1 MNLKPPEP
9 RYNVHPTKPNFEPP
23 QKCRTS
29 NQTSNLITIFKKKI
43 LKNFFCSIF
52 SGSPSSSSSSVPS
65 SSSHNVVHEKSQ
77 ENHQIAHAVQSHIV
91 QGKKLIPEPGWMPLT
106 GTPIGK
112 SQLSGH
118 HSTRHAQPR
127 SINPALSFLQDT
139 PVTPAHTS
147 STLTQQNLAN
157 AAIASSHIIKNYQ
170 QSSFH
175 QQQKPTHKPVIIIP
189 QTTTYDVLYHIP
201 PTTAQPR
208 NLGTYQAH

>member
-1 MNLKPPEP
+1 M
-9 RYNVHPTKPNFEPP
+9 
-23 QKCRTS
+23 
-29 NQTSNLITIFKKKI
+29 
-43 LKNFFCSIF
+43 
-52 SGSPSSSSSSVPS
+52 
-65 SSSHNVVHEKSQ
+65 
-77 ENHQIAHAVQSHIV
+77 
-91 QGKKLIPEPGWMPLT
+91 IPEPGWMPLT

-118 HSTRHAQPR
+118 QQSTRHAQPR

-147 STLTQQNLAN
+147 SSSTFTKQQNLAN

-208 NLGTYQAH
+208 SLGI

>member
-1 MNLKPPEP
+1 
-9 RYNVHPTKPNFEPP
+9 
-23 QKCRTS
+23 
-29 NQTSNLITIFKKKI
+29 
-43 LKNFFCSIF
+43 
-52 SGSPSSSSSSVPS
+52 
-65 SSSHNVVHEKSQ
+65 
-77 ENHQIAHAVQSHIV
+77 
-91 QGKKLIPEPGWMPLT
+91 MPLT

-118 HSTRHAQPR
+118 QQSTRHAQPR

-147 STLTQQNLAN
+147 SSSTFTNQQNLAN

-208 NLGTYQAH
+208 SLGIWYFPKKTKKILKCLNWEYFFSSQVSNPYQLIQKKTQF

>member
-1 MNLKPPEP
+1 MP
-9 RYNVHPTKPNFEPP
+9 
-23 QKCRTS
+23 
-29 NQTSNLITIFKKKI
+29 
-43 LKNFFCSIF
+43 
-52 SGSPSSSSSSVPS
+52 

>member
-1 MNLKPPEP
+1 M
-9 RYNVHPTKPNFEPP
+9 
-23 QKCRTS
+23 
-29 NQTSNLITIFKKKI
+29 
-43 LKNFFCSIF
+43 
-52 SGSPSSSSSSVPS
+52 PS

-118 HSTRHAQPR
+118 QHSTRHAQAQPR

-139 PVTPAHTS
+139 PVTPAHTL
-147 STLTQQNLAN
+147 STLTNQPNFGN

-175 QQQKPTHKPVIIIP
+175 QQQIKNISTFP
-189 QTTTYDVLYHIP
+189 
-201 PTTAQPR
+201 
-208 NLGTYQAH
+208 